1 MALVLRPGS
10 GVGSAAN
17 IVIEISII
25 IPTYNRPGRLRA
37 CLESL
42 ARQTHPSGD
51 FEVVVIVDG
60 ATPAMRRLLETLAT
74 PYLLNVIWQE
84 NQGQCRALNRGLQ
97 AAQGRYCL
105 FLDDDMVA
113 SPHLVAEHLR
123 AQQSRERVVALGQI
137 TLRLPPDADA
147 YARSLAHGWA
157 EHYRELNEGRR
168 APTWEDCYSG
178 NLSAPRAL
186 VLEAGGFDDRL
197 ARGFDVELAHRLG
210 RAGAQIMYLPEAL
223 SDQDQR
229 KGYRA
234 LLADAEN
241 AGASE
246 FAVYQRGGQ
255 VLSQEM
261 ASFSWSWRKFL
272 LRRVLLA
279 LRVPPQWLAYLA
291 RLVAHPGRRL
301 AWIGFVQTY
310 CYWRGVQRAAGSGS
324 AWRQLT
330 QGVPILMYHAL
341 GRPGEKP
348 GRYIM
353 PATRYARQM
362 AWLRRL
368 GYRVIGLDEYADC
381 RHSRRLPPPRSV
393 VLTLDDGY
401 ADSRGLAAP
410 ILTHY
415 RFPATVFLVSGRL
428 GSANRWDHH
437 GELAGRPLLSRSDA
451 AEMNAAGI
459 GLGAHTRSHPSLPSL
474 SSDDAWDEIDGSRR
488 DLKALLGAPISCFA
502 YPYGEYNADIQ
513 ALAER
518 SGFRLACTADAGLNT
533 LATPLHALRRAE
545 IYGTDGWL
553 RFLLAL
559 WFGDAAAIFPRR
571 WAGPVVAP

>member
-1 MALVLRPGS
+1 
-10 GVGSAAN
+10 
-17 IVIEISII
+17 
-25 IPTYNRPGRLRA
+25 
-37 CLESL
+37 
-42 ARQTHPSGD
+42 
-51 FEVVVIVDG
+51 
-60 ATPAMRRLLETLAT
+60 
-74 PYLLNVIWQE
+74 
-84 NQGQCRALNRGLQ
+84 
-97 AAQGRYCL
+97 
-105 FLDDDMVA
+105 
-113 SPHLVAEHLR
+113 
-123 AQQSRERVVALGQI
+123 
-137 TLRLPPDADA
+137 
-147 YARSLAHGWA
+147 
-157 EHYRELNEGRR
+157 
-168 APTWEDCYSG
+168 
-178 NLSAPRAL
+178 
-186 VLEAGGFDDRL
+186 
-197 ARGFDVELAHRLG
+197 
-210 RAGAQIMYLPEAL
+210 MYLPEAL

-241 AGASE
+241 AGAAE
-246 FAVYQRGGQ
+246 FAVYQRGGPVQ
-255 VLSQEM
+255 SQEL
-261 ASFSWSWRKFL
+261 ASFSGSWRKFL

-301 AWIGFVQTY
+301 AWVGFVQTY

-341 GRPGEKP
+341 GQPGEKP

-353 PATRYARQM
+353 PATRFASQM

-368 GYRVIGLDEYADC
+368 GYRVISLDEYADC

-437 GELAGRPLLSRSDA
+437 GELAGRHILSRSDA
-451 AEMNAAGI
+451 AELSSAGI
-459 GLGAHTRSHPSLPSL
+459 RVGAHTRSHPSLLSL
-474 SSDDAWDEIDGSRR
+474 SPEEAWDEIDGARR
-488 DLKALLGAPISCFA
+488 DLEALLGVPVTCFA
-502 YPYGEYNADIQ
+502 YPYGEYNAGLQ
-513 ALAER
+513 AFAER
-518 SGFRLACTADAGLNT
+518 SGFRLACTADGGLNT
-533 LATPLHALRRAE
+533 LPTPLHALRRAE

-571 WAGPVVAP
+571 RDGTKVSPSSAPSPAGLSGSKAPHDPAARV